1 MPIAPDMRGGCVVEV
16 SPRRAAITALA
27 GAMCIAGS
35 AVLMRLA
42 GSSASATALFRC
54 LFALPVLGALVLL
67 ERRRGVPPMPVRSRW
82 MARLSG
88 AFLAGDLI
96 LWSHS
101 ISAIGAGLATVIGNL
116 QVLIVAGLAWWLL
129 SERPSRSFALA
140 LPLMLAGIVAVAGV
154 GGSHS
159 YGSNPV
165 LGAVFGVGTA
175 FLYAAFILLLRQAT
189 AAPDGR
195 GAAGTVAQPLY
206 EATLGTAVASL
217 VFGLFLHDLRIGPL
231 WPALGWL
238 ALLALSSQVIG
249 WLLITVS
256 MPRVPAGLV
265 SGLLLLQPIG
275 AVALS
280 AVILGER
287 PSAEQLSGVA
297 LILLGVLVAARD
309 GTRRQEPAGTL
320 PAQAPAGTAVQDPL
334 VG

>member
-1 MPIAPDMRGGCVVEV
+1 
-16 SPRRAAITALA
+16 
-27 GAMCIAGS
+27 
-35 AVLMRLA
+35 
-42 GSSASATALFRC
+42 
-54 LFALPVLGALVLL
+54 
-67 ERRRGVPPMPVRSRW
+67 

-88 AFLAGDLI
+88 VFLAGDLI

-129 SERPSRSFALA
+129 SERPSRSLALA

-256 MPRVPAGLV
+256 MPRLPAGLV